1 MISLLGDTEE
11 GVSGLEEDE
20 LNLETFMVEN
30 EVEVKSSY
38 EKTYL
43 KVIAELSDL
52 TVDKNKIT
60 SE

>member
-1 MISLLGDTEE
+1 MKSTIGENDES

-20 LNLETFMVEN
+20 LNLESFMMET
-30 EVEVKSSY
+30 ESDATSSY

-52 TVDKNKIT
+52 T
-60 SE
+60 